1 MSRRA
6 PPSSA
11 RDFVAPTSNA
21 PPRRGEGRLPRERFR
36 RDGGASKTRAM
47 PQMSFRRQ
55 GRLIVVMHTAT
66 AASADE
72 WSGYLAMLT
81 SMISELQLSPMAP
94 TALVFTDGAAPSAE
108 QRRSFIDLVGK
119 RRFQSS
125 VVTTS
130 RFTRGI
136 VTALSWFTPGVRAYD
151 PDDAAAILQHVGIGS
166 YDLPVMMA
174 MAEEL
179 AADVGGVGVYDRF
192 AAALEQRG

>member
-1 MSRRA
+1 
-6 PPSSA
+6 
-11 RDFVAPTSNA
+11 
-21 PPRRGEGRLPRERFR
+21 
-36 RDGGASKTRAM
+36 M

-55 GRLIVVMHTAT
+55 GRLIVVMHTAQP
-66 AASADE
+66 ASTDE
-72 WSGYLAMLT
+72 WTRYLAMLT
-81 SMISELQLSPMAP
+81 SMIAELQLSPMAP

-108 QRRSFIDLVGK
+108 QRRSFIDVVGK
-119 RRFQSS
+119 LSFRTS

-151 PDDAAAILQHVGIGS
+151 PDDATAILQHAGIGS

-179 AADVGGVGVYDRF
+179 AADIGGVGVYDRF
-192 AAALEQRG
+192 AAALENRDRPA